1 MRATLEDRLPG
12 SVPATIAAVIAFS
25 TCALYVGII
34 VSQGTAEVGRVV
46 AFAAY
51 FAGLGVCA
59 LLGALRGGTDRV
71 MWLGAAT
78 GGLMGAGIVAIFSIG
93 LLFLVAGFCAMA
105 AWMRAS
111 VGVPPRQQLSAG
123 VAAVGVPICLF
134 LIVMLV

>member
-1 MRATLEDRLPG
+1 MRATVKDRLPG

-25 TCALYVGII
+25 ACALYIEII

-59 LLGALRGGTDRV
+59 LLGAIRGGTDRV
-71 MWLGAAT
+71 VWLGAAT
-78 GGLMGAGIVAIFSIG
+78 GGLIGAGIVAILSIG

-111 VGVPPRQQLSAG
+111 VDVLPRTQLLAA
-123 VAAVGVPICLF
+123 VAAVGVPVGMS
-134 LIVMLV
+134 LILVLA